1 MKFVCD
7 RCQTRYSI
15 ADEKVRQKIL
25 RIRCKSC
32 GNVIVVQDEQGTGHG
47 RAEHHPSQDGKS
59 APSAPTPKPGS
70 VSGPKPAP
78 ASGPKVPPAS
88 GPKPPPP
95 PPARGAKGPDPLGGH
110 VEWYMAVNG
119 EQSGPFSRVEVAK
132 RIHAL
137 GPGKT
142 VHVWKEGMS
151 GWKPPD
157 EVSVVARELNLLR
170 PAPPPPPR
178 EPPHAPAVPSPV
190 PATKPAAAKLAGA
203 AVTPAPASTLPPT
216 PTQPTAIDF
225 EEMVATTIDSGAFA
239 DITTK
244 KGKELLGSVVAP
256 TREEFAETTTKKTQ
270 DVFEVPTKA
279 AADAYAEATT
289 KKGKNLY
296 ELEADAPTTPGVAVG
311 EPDQTP
317 PPMKPLPPIGAKV
330 PVPGL
335 PLPKAPVASLPAPE
349 VSFEIPAG
357 TPRPVRPS
365 SSLVLP
371 PAALA
376 VTPSPFVLPGTPLAP
391 TAPPF
396 RPPGPPKAP
405 PPAPFGAPVAPLG
418 TAPSGPSA
426 PFAATTPPP
435 SPQQLFGDLPTPRP
449 VGTEP
454 FIVSESP
461 LAPADLKL
469 RPGGVA
475 AIFQRQPGLKYVV
488 AALAI
493 VALII
498 LLGLVILRGGERDTR
513 SESTAPVPAEPAAPV
528 PAEPAAPPR
537 AEETKPVAPAA
548 PPAPTPPPPEEK
560 PAPTVAPPSGKSTS
574 GKSGR
579 RGGRAAER
587 RAKGK
592 ASATLPRLAG
602 ARPNP
607 FDDTKSV
614 SQSKITAVVRNP
626 ANQAGL
632 KSCYERALKMDN
644 HLTSGRID
652 VTVSINATG
661 SVQRVVI
668 NAPSSFIMVEPCIK
682 SAVKRWVF
690 PASTEDYATS
700 FPLIMQGG
708 M

>member
-32 GNVIVVQDEQGTGHG
+32 GNVIVVQDEQGRGLG
-47 RAEHHPSQDGKS
+47 RVEPHPPEAGKPV
-59 APSAPTPKPGS
+59 PSAPPKTGS
-70 VSGPKPAP
+70 VSGPKAAP
-78 ASGPKVPPAS
+78 SSGPKAAPAS

-95 PPARGAKGPDPLGGH
+95 PPPRGAKGPDPLGGH

-142 VHVWKEGMS
+142 IHVWKEGMS
-151 GWKPPD
+151 GWKTPD

-178 EPPHAPAVPSPV
+178 EPAHAPAGPSPV
-190 PATKPAAAKLAGA
+190 PATKPVAAKPAGA
-203 AVTPAPASTLPPT
+203 AVTPAPASILPPT
-216 PTQPTAIDF
+216 PTQPTPIDF

-244 KGKELLGSVVAP
+244 KGKELLGNVVAP

-270 DVFEVPTKA
+270 DVFEVPTRPV
-279 AADAYAEATT
+279 ADAYTEVTT
-289 KKGKNLY
+289 KKGKNLDQ
-296 ELEADAPTTPGVAVG
+296 LEADAPTTPGVAVG

-317 PPMKPLPPIGAKV
+317 PPMKPLPPIGAKA

-357 TPRPVRPS
+357 TPPPARPS

-376 VTPSPFVLPGTPLAP
+376 ATPPPFVLPGTPFAP
-391 TAPPF
+391 AAPPF
-396 RPPGPPKAP
+396 RPPSPPKAP
-405 PPAPFGAPVAPLG
+405 PPAPFAVPVAPLG

-426 PFAATTPPP
+426 PFATATPPP

-449 VGTEP
+449 VGAEP
-454 FIVSESP
+454 FVVPELP

-488 AALAI
+488 AVLAI

-513 SESTAPVPAEPAAPV
+513 SESAAPATSEPPAPVPAEPV
-528 PAEPAAPPR
+528 APPR
-537 AEETKPVAPAA
+537 AEETKPVVPAE

-560 PAPTVAPPSGKSTS
+560 PAPTVARPSGKSTS

-587 RAKGK
+587 RAKEK

-652 VTVSINATG
+652 VTVSVNATG